1 MKVTS
6 TIEVLETGFKDIAEY
21 QFASFSPALAFINGQ
36 RRNLERAG
44 MKTISS
50 GVFTVLV
57 DDCVRLTYQIS
68 NS

>member
-21 QFASFSPALAFINGQ
+21 QFASFFPALAFINGQ
-36 RRNLERAG
+36 RRTLEKEG
-44 MKTISS
+44 MKTIRR

-57 DDCVRLTYQIS
+57 DDGVRVTYQIS
-68 NS
+68 NN